1 MGPPGAVW
9 AWIRQVYTPLMSEMI
24 VTGHALPLHLQGAQ
38 ADLPKSRGEGRQPL
52 APQQRQLYAR
62 LLAAQHPVRN
72 RRFFFWVLALTK
84 SLGPAADRHQTARP
98 APESRICAFT
108 TLFAET
114 FYAPPLCTANIEFL
128 FTSEPLPGPFL
139 CPFPPELILLHPS
152 CSHNWPTSLFPPLS
166 PAPCCSDSRQEPKEL
181 MMLFFAQHRDCHQ
194 PQASC
199 TCLLS
204 QACLAPPND
213 HPLPADTQSLSA
225 LLLSTLPYLLI
236 PALAN
241 TPICLQ
247 PTASTQAK
255 CFTPFSCSLK
265 KLHYLK

>member
-1 MGPPGAVW
+1 MVN
-9 AWIRQVYTPLMSEMI
+9 TESPLTSE
-24 VTGHALPLHLQGAQ
+24 P
-38 ADLPKSRGEGRQPL
+38 
-52 APQQRQLYAR
+52 
-62 LLAAQHPVRN
+62 
-72 RRFFFWVLALTK
+72 
-84 SLGPAADRHQTARP
+84 SLGP
-98 APESRICAFT
+98 
-108 TLFAET
+108 
-114 FYAPPLCTANIEFL
+114 FL
-128 FTSEPLPGPFL
+128 M
-139 CPFPPELILLHPS
+139 PFPPELILLHPS
-152 CSHNWPTSLFPPLS
+152 KSHNWPTSLSLPLS
-166 PAPCCSDSRQEPKEL
+166 PAPCCIDSRQEPKEL
-181 MMLFFAQHRDCHQ
+181 IMLFLLSIDCHQ
-194 PQASC
+194 PQASS

-265 KLHYLK
+265 KPDHLK